1 MHRGRGEDVKVLMQ
15 VTGRVTM
22 LSFTNHSEQPSN
34 GHRGFWAHCFFLW
47 QGFFPQ
53 GFPLAIYH
61 ATYILKLDTSVADED
76 ISFNGKG
83 ECGRTGA

>member
-1 MHRGRGEDVKVLMQ
+1 MDIEV
-15 VTGRVTM
+15 
-22 LSFTNHSEQPSN
+22 F
-34 GHRGFWAHCFFLW
+34 GHIAFSSR
-47 QGFFPQ
+47 QGFFPL

>member
-1 MHRGRGEDVKVLMQ
+1 MDIEV
-15 VTGRVTM
+15 
-22 LSFTNHSEQPSN
+22 F
-34 GHRGFWAHCFFLW
+34 GHIAFSSR